1 MFHSQSLPNIE
12 MKTNNNFNLTFLS
25 AFKHKNWNH
34 QIYSYLKRNRNE
46 NKILIIYIL
55 HSHLSNMILKFC
67 IKLKLRPFQYCSNL
81 FPRLLDLQTFTTIIP
96 SICYSI
102 DLLFFFLS
110 FTQYSLLKRNEN
122 HFDNAQTHALADMLD
137 LWSPHL
143 CTVHLLQQMFHLNF
157 CRSLNSI
164 RGPS

>member
-34 QIYSYLKRNRNE
+34 QIYSYFFK
-46 NKILIIYIL
+46 KIEMKTKYLFTYIL
-55 HSHLSNMILKFC
+55 HSHLSNMTLKFY

-96 SICYSI
+96 SICYRI
-102 DLLFFFLS
+102 DLLFLS

-122 HFDNAQTHALADMLD
+122 HFDNAQTHLQICLTCGLHIYA
-137 LWSPHL
+137 P
-143 CTVHLLQQMFHLNF
+143 CTCYNRCSILTSAGHWTLLE
-157 CRSLNSI
+157 
-164 RGPS
+164 G